1 MVINK
6 NQEQDLETE
15 IILNNFTPNGS
26 ANTYTLWGEKIDDT
40 NESPPHNNVRIF
52 DDKIFFKSNSF
63 KTKFKKHSL
72 TAIEITGKYE

>member
-6 NQEQDLETE
+6 NHKQDIETE
-15 IILNNFTPNGS
+15 IVVNNFMPDGM
-26 ANTYTLWGEKIDDT
+26 ARTYSLWGNRIDTT
-40 NESPPHNNVRIF
+40 NEQPPHNNVRIYEDSISF
-52 DDKIFFKSNSF
+52 TGNTF